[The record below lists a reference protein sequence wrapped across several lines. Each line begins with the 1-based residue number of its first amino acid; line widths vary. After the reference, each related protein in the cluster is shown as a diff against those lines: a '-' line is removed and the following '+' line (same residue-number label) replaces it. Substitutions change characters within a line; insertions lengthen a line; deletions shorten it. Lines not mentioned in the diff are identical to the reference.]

1 MRKVK
6 MKSKTD
12 KITTKTEETTK
23 GTTPF
28 TKIKYATAVK
38 LWEQQGLSKDSLNEA
53 IEKGLVSRPSHM
65 RMVLTKEQMRLA
77 DLFESALKNNGFET
91 MINFKGDKVKP
102 VIRFTKVKGK

>member
-38 LWEQQGLSKDSLNEA
+38 LWEQQGLS
-53 IEKGLVSRPSHM
+53 
-65 RMVLTKEQMRLA
+65 
-77 DLFESALKNNGFET
+77 
-91 MINFKGDKVKP
+91 
-102 VIRFTKVKGK
+102 